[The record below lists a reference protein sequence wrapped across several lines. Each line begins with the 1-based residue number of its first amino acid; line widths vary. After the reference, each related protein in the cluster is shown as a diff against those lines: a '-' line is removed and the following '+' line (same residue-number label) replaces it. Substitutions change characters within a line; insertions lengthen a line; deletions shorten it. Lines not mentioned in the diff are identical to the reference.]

1 MPTPNHLGPV
11 SIRLPSIEEAE
22 ALGLK
27 WTQKNQFHILGIEV
41 IKAHP
46 EVDWPEQWAWKD
58 DCISDNAVHPIAREA
73 IYRSIH
79 RLVSKIMIINK
90 EEKVLIAGMKYAWN
104 GRKVA
109 RPMRCCIATPIGPA
123 SRACAGAI
131 MVCLVLKG
139 MCR

>member
-1 MPTPNHLGPV
+1 MARIMEHPSCVVYLEHDGKVLLVDEEGKGPQVPTTNHLGPV
-11 SIRLPSIEEAE
+11 SIRLPSVEEAE

-90 EEKVLIAGMKYAWN
+90 EENVNFHVLLFLN
-104 GRKVA
+104 LDD
-109 RPMRCCIATPIGPA
+109 TFN
-123 SRACAGAI
+123 
-131 MVCLVLKG
+131 
-139 MCR
+139 